1 MAIIT
6 LTSDFGTRDHYV
18 ASMKG
23 VILQIAPAA
32 TIVDVSHEIER
43 HNILHG
49 AFVLRQTMAWYPQG
63 TIHAVVVDP
72 GVGTRRRII
81 VAKYGGQ
88 YVVAPDNG
96 LISYLH
102 QDIPVEEVFV
112 VENNRLTLP
121 KVSKTFHGRDVIA
134 PVAAH
139 LAAGMRSREVGSP
152 TDHVD
157 VVPVPQ
163 AQWIGNQNVRGRVIY
178 TDTFGNLV
186 TNITGEDVAAVYR
199 LRPQAAVTLAETNVG
214 PVRGAYGEVGAGEAL
229 ALIGSTGLLEIAVNG
244 GSARER
250 FKTPTEALVEL
261 K

>member
-23 VILQIAPAA
+23 VILQIAPSAS
-32 TIVDVSHEIER
+32 IVDVSHDIER

-49 AFVLRQTMAWYPQG
+49 AFVLRQTMAWYPAG
-63 TIHAVVVDP
+63 TIHAVIVDP

-81 VAKYGGQ
+81 VARYAGQ
-88 YVVAPDNG
+88 LVVAPDNG

-102 QDIPVEEVFV
+102 HDIPVEEVHV
-112 VENNRLTLP
+112 VENTRMVLP

-139 LAAGMRSREVGSP
+139 LAAGMRLRDVGP
-152 TDHVD
+152 VTDHVD
-157 VVPVPQ
+157 IVPV
-163 AQWIGNQNVRGRVIY
+163 AHVRWVGNQIVRGRVIY
-178 TDTFGNLV
+178 TDMFGNLV
-186 TNITGEDVAAVYR
+186 TNISAEDVAGVYR
-199 LRPQAAVTLAETNVG
+199 LRPQAGVSLGDVAIG
-214 PVRGAYGEVGAGEAL
+214 PVRGTYAEVGAGELL

-244 GSARER
+244 GNARER
-250 FKTPTEALVEL
+250 LSAAPDAEVEL